1 MVRLEQEGDWLRG
14 AVQADGPIDSLEWIV
29 NGKVQLQDVTQQERR
44 PNGSS
49 SIEFGRRVQFESTSW
64 VAVRVWQKSETGR
77 WRFAHTAPIWF
88 DVSGKPLV
96 PSEQERAYL
105 MDRVEGELK
114 RSREVLSADG
124 VMEYE
129 EALEAY
135 RRLVPEK

>member
-1 MVRLEQEGDWLRG
+1 
-14 AVQADGPIDSLEWIV
+14 LEWIV

>member
-1 MVRLEQEGDWLRG
+1 
-14 AVQADGPIDSLEWIV
+14 
-29 NGKVQLQDVTQQERR
+29 
-44 PNGSS
+44 
-49 SIEFGRRVQFESTSW
+49 
-64 VAVRVWQKSETGR
+64 
-77 WRFAHTAPIWF
+77 
-88 DVSGKPLV
+88 
-96 PSEQERAYL
+96 